1 MSDQRIAPHSAPH
14 HAPKPAPLSRA
25 RRWAALSV
33 LTASLL
39 VITMDMTILNIALP
53 EMAAELHPTSDQQL
67 WIIDVYS
74 LVLAGLLVSFAAIAD
89 RWGRKRMLL
98 LGYSI
103 FGVASLL
110 VLFATNAE
118 SVIAIRAILGIGGA
132 MIMPITLSLI
142 RVIFTDPRE
151 RATALAIWAAVSGLG
166 AAVGP
171 LLGGLLL
178 EYFSW
183 HAAFLVNVPLMLA
196 GVIAGIAILP
206 ESRVAHT
213 GRWDF
218 LAAALSLVG
227 MTLLVWAIKTFGKEA
242 NLLVPEA
249 LVAFAAGA
257 ALLAWFVVRCL
268 RSASPL
274 LDLSLFRNRVFSAGA
289 IAALG
294 STFAMIA
301 ALLLIAQW
309 LQLVDGAS
317 PVEAGIRLFPI
328 AITGAL
334 ASLTAPVLARRIG
347 ARAVLAGGLGFA
359 GVGMLVIGLQPGT
372 LSTLTV
378 IIALCFIG
386 AGTGSLAIASAMI
399 MHGSPEE
406 KAGNAGAIEETSYEL
421 GAVLGVAILGSV
433 SALLYR
439 AEFVASGALA
449 GVERALAGQAEE
461 SLGAAVSIADELRLP
476 ELAQQAGVAFTHAM
490 QATGITGG
498 LIMFAVAAAVF
509 LMTPKGT
516 DVSQAAH

>member
-1 MSDQRIAPHSAPH
+1 MSDQLTAPTM
-14 HAPKPAPLSRA
+14 APLSKA
-25 RRWAALSV
+25 RRWAAVGV

-53 EMAAELHPTSDQQL
+53 DMAAELHPTSDQQL

-89 RWGRKRMLL
+89 RWGRKRMLM

-103 FGVASLL
+103 FGAASLL
-110 VLFATNAE
+110 VLFATTAE
-118 SVIAIRAILGIGGA
+118 SVIAIRALLGVGGA

-166 AAVGP
+166 AAFGP
-171 LLGGLLL
+171 LVGGLLL

-183 HAAFLVNVPLMLA
+183 HAAFLVNVPLMFI
-196 GVIAGIAILP
+196 GVVAGIIILP
-206 ESRVAHT
+206 ESRVAHP

-242 NLLVPEA
+242 SLLVPQA
-249 LVAFAAGA
+249 IVAFVAGA
-257 ALLAWFVVRCL
+257 ALITWFIVRCV
-268 RSASPL
+268 RREAPL
-274 LDLSLFRNRVFSAGA
+274 LDLRLFRNRVFSAGA

-294 STFAMIA
+294 STFSMIA

-309 LQLVDGAS
+309 IQLVDGAS
-317 PVEAGIRLFPI
+317 PVEAGVRLFPI
-328 AITGAL
+328 AITGAI
-334 ASLTAPVLARRIG
+334 ASLAAPSVARRIG
-347 ARAVLAGGLGFA
+347 ARAVLAGGLGLA
-359 GVGMLVIGLQPGT
+359 GVGMLIIGLQPGT
-372 LSTLTV
+372 LTTLTV
-378 IIALCFIG
+378 IIALCFVG

-421 GAVLGVAILGSV
+421 GAVLGVAILGSI

-439 AEFVASGALA
+439 AEFIASGALQ
-449 GVERALAGQAEE
+449 GVDRTLAQQAEE
-461 SLGAAVSIADELRLP
+461 SLGAAVSISGDLQLP
-476 ELAQQAGVAFTHAM
+476 EIAQQAGVAFTHSM
-490 QATGITGG
+490 QTTGITGAAV
-498 LIMFAVAAAVF
+498 MFAVAVVVF

-516 DVSQAAH
+516 DVSEAAH

>member
-1 MSDQRIAPHSAPH
+1 MSDPRTLSPTASGR
-14 HAPKPAPLSRA
+14 APLSTG

-39 VITMDMTILNIALP
+39 VVTMDMTILNIALP
-53 EMAAELHPTSDQQL
+53 EMAAELHPTAAQQL

-103 FGVASLL
+103 FGASSLL

-118 SVIAIRAILGIGGA
+118 SVIALRAILGVGGA

-142 RVIFTDPRE
+142 RVIFTNPRE

-171 LLGGLLL
+171 LPGGLLL

-183 HAAFLVNVPLMLA
+183 HAAFLVNVPLMLGA
-196 GVIAGIAILP
+196 VVAGIFLLP
-206 ESRVAHT
+206 ESRVAST

-218 LAAALSLVG
+218 LAAALSLAG
-227 MTLLVWAIKTFGKEA
+227 MTLVVWAIKTFGKEA
-242 NLLVPEA
+242 SLLVPEA
-249 LVAFAAGA
+249 LVAFIIGA
-257 ALLAWFVVRCL
+257 ALLAWFIVRCV
-268 RSASPL
+268 RSDSPL
-274 LDLSLFRNRVFSAGA
+274 LELRLFRNRVFTAGT

-309 LQLVDGAS
+309 LQLVDGAT
-317 PVEAGIRLFPI
+317 PVEAGVRLLPV
-328 AITGAL
+328 AVAGAL
-334 ASLTAPVLARRIG
+334 ASLVAPSLARRIG
-347 ARAVLAGGLGFA
+347 ARGVLAGGLGFA
-359 GVGMLVIGLQPGT
+359 GLGMLIIGVQPGT
-372 LSTLTV
+372 LHLATV
-378 IIALCFIG
+378 LVALCLVG

-406 KAGNAGAIEETSYEL
+406 RAGNAGAIEETSYEL

-439 AEFVASGALA
+439 AELVAA
-449 GVERALAGQAEE
+449 GVLTGVDRPLAEQAEE
-461 SLGAAVSIADELRLP
+461 SLGAAVSIAEELRLP
-476 ELAQQAGVAFTHAM
+476 AIAEQAGVAFTHSM
-490 QATGITGG
+490 QVTGIAGAA
-498 LIMFAVAAAVF
+498 LMVAVAAAVF
-509 LMTPKGT
+509 FTTPKGT
-516 DVSQAAH
+516 DVSAASH